1 MSIWLLDLDQKAF
14 RSKDKPVGNGQKQI
28 QLKPGNKPG
37 SYYEASSKHNSRVEI
52 KEQQKIFLNLQL
64 SC

>member
-1 MSIWLLDLDQKAF
+1 MLDLDQKAL
-14 RSKDKPVGNGQKQI
+14 RSKGKPVGNDQKQI
-28 QLKPGNKPG
+28 QLKSGNKPG
-37 SYYEASSKHNSRVEI
+37 SYYEASSKHNSNVDI